1 MKKLMILML
10 LFSFAT
16 VTLAPIEFAEA
27 KKAKKTRHIA
37 SKKTSKG
44 KKKKKKH

>member
-16 VTLAPIEFAEA
+16 VTLAPVEFAEA

-37 SKKTSKG
+37 SKG
-44 KKKKKKH
+44 KAKKAKKHKH